1 MNVYSDLIHFLK
13 NPNLQEDPNKGFIYR
28 VSSFILLLFLCLVVS
43 FTLSI
48 FINSIYESGWIEND
62 YHAFDD
68 LKEFSD
74 LKILFLASVAAP
86 FIEESI
92 FRAPLTAF
100 KSPWKLYRKDPE
112 TGERILKDIRIP
124 LFEHPRVFQVAF
136 FVMAILFGYV
146 HLFNY
151 QIDTQILLFSPILVA
166 PQMILGL
173 IFGYI
178 RIRFGFLWAV
188 AMHACY
194 NGFLVSLFLLAQNA
208 VQ

>member
-1 MNVYSDLIHFLK
+1 MNIYTDLIQFLRS
-13 NPNLQEDPNKGFIYR
+13 PNLQEDPNKDFIYR
-28 VSSFILLLFLCLVVS
+28 IGSFALLLFLCFVIS
-43 FTLSI
+43 FILSI
-48 FINSIYESGWIEND
+48 FINNIYESGWIEND

-74 LKILFLASVAAP
+74 LKILFLASVMAP
-86 FIEESI
+86 FIEESV

-100 KSPWKLYRKDPE
+100 KSPWKLYRKDSE
-112 TGERILKDIRIP
+112 SGERILKDIHIP
-124 LFEHPRVFQVAF
+124 LFENPRVFQVAF
-136 FVMAILFGYV
+136 YVMAILFGYV

-151 QIDTQILLFSPILVA
+151 QIDSQILLFSPILVA

-173 IFGYI
+173 IFGFI

-194 NGFLVSLFLLAQNA
+194 NGFLVLLFLLAQNA
-208 VQ
+208 IQ